1 MNYNLKILKTFEKA
15 AKPLQK
21 KYPSFKEDMI
31 ALFEEMEQNPTCGVS
46 LGGGI
51 RKILVAIASKNK
63 GKSGGARVISYN
75 VVVGIIETDVFL
87 VTIYDK
93 ESTETITK
101 EEIQLL
107 LVKND
112 LPYGEP

>member
-1 MNYNLKILKTFEKA
+1 MNYNLKVLKTFEKA
-15 AKPLQK
+15 AKPLLK

-31 ALFEEMEQNPTCGVS
+31 TLFEEMKLNPICGVS
-46 LGGGI
+46 LGGGF
-51 RKILVAIASKNK
+51 RKIRVAIASKNK

-75 VVVGIIETDVFL
+75 VVVSIIDTDVFL

-93 ESTETITK
+93 ESTDTITK

-107 LVKND
+107 LAKND
-112 LPYGEP
+112 LLYGEP